1 MRYKYMC
8 NQCQSHGSG
17 EKAKNQVRQG
27 FLKMLAD
34 SSSQIS
40 EMDAGVINKNLN
52 GNLEIGSFGSIEG
65 ILSMTS
71 HTYTATLKVALD
83 KAKSEN
89 DIEMA
94 FMLFNQIVG
103 MTNQLKDFMTDLD
116 KTTDEIKESMKE
128 GQ

>member
-8 NQCQSHGSG
+8 NHCQSHGSG
-17 EKAKNQVRQG
+17 EEAKNQVRKG

-40 EMDAGVINKNLN
+40 EMDAGVIIKNLS

-116 KTTDEIKESMKE
+116 KTTDEIKASMKE
-128 GQ
+128 S

>member
-17 EKAKNQVRQG
+17 EKAKNQIRQG

-40 EMDAGVINKNLN
+40 EMDAGVIIKNLN
-52 GNLEIGSFGSIEG
+52 GNLEIVSFGSIEG

>member
-1 MRYKYMC
+1 MC
-8 NQCQSHGSG
+8 NHCQSHGSG
-17 EKAKNQVRQG
+17 EKAKNRVRQG

-40 EMDAGVINKNLN
+40 EMDVGVIIKNLSD
-52 GNLEIGSFGSIEG
+52 NLEIGSFGSIEG

>member
-1 MRYKYMC
+1 MC

>member
-1 MRYKYMC
+1 MC
-8 NQCQSHGSG
+8 NHCLNHGAG
-17 EKAKNQVRQG
+17 EESKNQVRRG

-40 EMDAGVINKNLN
+40 EMDAGVIIKNLS

-116 KTTDEIKESMKE
+116 KTTDEIKASMKE
-128 GQ
+128 S

>member
-8 NQCQSHGSG
+8 NHCQSHGLG
-17 EKAKNQVRQG
+17 EEAKNHVRNG
-27 FLKMLAD
+27 FLSMLAD

-40 EMDAGVINKNLN
+40 EMEAGVIIKNLK
-52 GNLEIGSFGSIEG
+52 GNLEIGSFGSLGG
-65 ILSMTS
+65 ILSMIS
-71 HTYTATLKVALD
+71 HAYTATLKVALD

-116 KTTDEIKESMKE
+116 KTTDEIKASMKE
-128 GQ
+128 S

>member
-1 MRYKYMC
+1 MC

-40 EMDAGVINKNLN
+40 EMDAGVIIKNLN
-52 GNLEIGSFGSIEG
+52 GNLEIGSFGSIDG

-128 GQ
+128 GK

>member
-1 MRYKYMC
+1 MC

-40 EMDAGVINKNLN
+40 EMDAGVIIKNLN

>member
-1 MRYKYMC
+1 MC

-17 EKAKNQVRQG
+17 EKAKNQIRQG

-40 EMDAGVINKNLN
+40 EMDAGVIIKNLN
-52 GNLEIGSFGSIEG
+52 GNLEIVSFGSIEG

>member
-1 MRYKYMC
+1 MC
-8 NQCQSHGSG
+8 NHCQSHGSG
-17 EKAKNQVRQG
+17 EEVKNQVRKG

-40 EMDAGVINKNLN
+40 EMDAGVIIKNLS

-116 KTTDEIKESMKE
+116 KTTDEIKASMKE
-128 GQ
+128 I

>member
-1 MRYKYMC
+1 MC

-40 EMDAGVINKNLN
+40 EMDAGVIIKNLN

-116 KTTDEIKESMKE
+116 KTTDEIKESMEE

>member
-8 NQCQSHGSG
+8 NHCQSHGSG

-40 EMDAGVINKNLN
+40 EMDAGVIIKNLS

-83 KAKSEN
+83 KAKSEK

-116 KTTDEIKESMKE
+116 KTTDEIKASMKE
-128 GQ
+128 G

>member
-1 MRYKYMC
+1 MC
-8 NQCQSHGSG
+8 YHCELHGSG

-34 SSSQIS
+34 SSCQIS
-40 EMDAGVINKNLN
+40 EMDAGVIIKNLS

-83 KAKSEN
+83 KAKSEK